1 MHENSVH
8 IPSSLEIIKKKKKS
22 GEICLELQR
31 VTSGCPVCLS
41 IKSPLYKL
49 SFNKIH
55 SRQVVQHTCL
65 HKLYI
70 AIQGSLS
77 LQNTNDHETTPV
89 FYFIFFSSDAKPVQ
103 EINGSFSVFQSTC
116 VQCKLFFFF
125 NNNYSAC
132 ISYSVTEKKKN
143 HMTSSDG
150 MGAGGQGAKGFTI
163 MSLKSGS
170 TFQES
175 NQLFCCLC
183 CWSVFIFEKTQYKN
197 WQKPTETTDPHIE
210 VYILLQIVVPNS
222 VWQVVFRQPAEG

>member
-1 MHENSVH
+1 MIMKQRLCFISFFFLQMQN
-8 IPSSLEIIKKKKKS
+8 LYRKS
-22 GEICLELQR
+22 TDL
-31 VTSGCPVCLS
+31 
-41 IKSPLYKL
+41 
-49 SFNKIH
+49 
-55 SRQVVQHTCL
+55 
-65 HKLYI
+65 
-70 AIQGSLS
+70 
-77 LQNTNDHETTPV
+77 
-89 FYFIFFSSDAKPVQ
+89 
-103 EINGSFSVFQSTC
+103 FQSFKALVYNASC
-116 VQCKLFFFF
+116 FFF

-132 ISYSVTEKKKN
+132 ISYSVTEKKKKN

-150 MGAGGQGAKGFTI
+150 MEVGGQGAKGFTI

-210 VYILLQIVVPNS
+210 IYILLQIVVPNS